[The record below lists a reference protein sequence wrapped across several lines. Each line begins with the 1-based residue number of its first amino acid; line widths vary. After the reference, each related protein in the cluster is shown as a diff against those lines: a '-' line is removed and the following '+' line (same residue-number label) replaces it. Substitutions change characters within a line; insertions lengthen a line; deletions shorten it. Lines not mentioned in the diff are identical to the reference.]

1 MEEETLRNMAVKQ
14 YLQGK
19 DPISIYREIGRS
31 KKWFFKWLRR
41 YRSGAADWYRDQSKA
56 PQSHPRQISP
66 EMRKLIVNVR
76 TQLERNIYA
85 QIGAFA
91 IKWEFKKLGLTP
103 PSDSTI
109 NRTLRREGFIKK
121 NSLSSQRGRVSL
133 FHKAFENQPHP
144 SGGSHGAKI
153 YQERWPFLFT
163 QRYRSLQPQGL
174 SPSAATQRRPGRG
187 FGLDPLLEGHGDSRL
202 SPGRQ
207 RTLLSGKQSLP
218 PLPWYRPQALST
230 DGNRSCLHPY
240 RRTLA

>member
-19 DPISIYREIGRS
+19 DPVSIYREMGRS

-41 YRSGAADWYRDQSKA
+41 YRSGAADWYRNQSKA

-66 EMRKLIVNVR
+66 EMRKIIVNVR

-109 NRTLRREGFIKK
+109 SRTLRREGFIKK
-121 NSLSSQRGRVSL
+121 NSLSPQRGRLPL
-133 FHKAFENQPHP
+133 FHRAFGIQPYP
-144 SGGSHGAKI
+144 SGGFYGPKI
-153 YQERWPFLFT
+153 YQKRWPFLFA
-163 QRYRSLQPQGL
+163 QHHRSLQPPGL
-174 SPSAATQRRPGRG
+174 SPSSTTERRSGCG
-187 FGLDPLLEGHGDSRL
+187 FWLDPLLEDYGDSGL
-202 SPGRQ
+202 SPVRQ
-207 RTLLSGKQSLP
+207 RTLFPGKQSLP
-218 PLPWYRPQALST
+218 SLLWHRPQALFAH
-230 DGNRSCLHPY
+230 GGRSSLHPY

>member
-19 DPISIYREIGRS
+19 DPVSIYSEMGRS

-56 PQSHPRQISP
+56 PKSHPRQISP
-66 EMRKLIVNVR
+66 EMRKLLVNVR

-91 IKWEFKKLGLTP
+91 IKWEFKKLGLAP

-109 NRTLRREGFIKK
+109 SRTLRREGLIKK
-121 NSLSSQRGRVSL
+121 NSLSLQRGRVSL
-133 FHKAFENQPHP
+133 FHRTSESQPYP
-144 SGGSHGAKI
+144 SGGSHGPKI
-153 YQERWPFLFT
+153 YQKRWPLLFV
-163 QRYRSLQPQGL
+163 QRYRPLQPQ
-174 SPSAATQRRPGRG
+174 SVSSSTAAQRRPISG
-187 FGLDPLLEGHGDSRL
+187 FRPDPLLEDHGHPRL

-207 RTLLSGKQSLP
+207 WALLSGKQSLSP
-218 PLPWYRPQALST
+218 IPWPRPQTLSA
-230 DGNRSCLHPY
+230 DGDRSCLYPY